1 MDTISQSEISVQDA
15 TNEVG
20 AFLLKYAPSAASGIG
35 NFLNLTRGYHTA
47 QLFCHL
53 NSGTI
58 SALNATGSWKFLYT
72 IIKEIWYSTDK
83 SPKIH
88 EKNGWAV
95 RGRRV

>member
-53 NSGTI
+53 KQRNNSCSECNRIMEI
-58 SALNATGSWKFLYT
+58 SLY
-72 IIKEIWYSTDK
+72 D
-83 SPKIH
+83 H
-88 EKNGWAV
+88 
-95 RGRRV
+95 